1 MTNGTLG
8 RTLGELCGDRSRER
22 RPMVGSRSS
31 MVSGFAEDRDCAL
44 RFCPIESSTTVV
56 VDIKGVSMMADI
68 VGGGCL
74 GWCPGVVERSSAV
87 VVRGVGGG
95 ERRGLEWDGG
105 REGSKL
111 DAIVLNASSALCQAC
126 SVSNPASCSATRDY
140 DASTRNPSPRS
151 CVGGARCK
159 SIEHLHAYDTRPDTL
174 PLTPL
179 SSMLQ
184 LGCSVTL
191 SLYCYEPPV
200 NYESNLT

>member
-8 RTLGELCGDRSRER
+8 RTLGEFGGDRSRER

-56 VDIKGVSMMADI
+56 VDIKGVSMMADM
-68 VGGGCL
+68 VGAGVLGGVL
-74 GWCPGVVERSSAV
+74 GWWSGVVRWSYAGWEVDRDEDSS
-87 VVRGVGGG
+87 GM
-95 ERRGLEWDGG
+95 E
-105 REGSKL
+105 EGSKL

-174 PLTPL
+174 P
-179 SSMLQ
+179 SHRC
-184 LGCSVTL
+184 CS
-191 SLYCYEPPV
+191 
-200 NYESNLT
+200 